1 MGMNARQVFFNII
14 AKAGARNYG
23 ARAGETIAGNLVR
36 GANGKF
42 AAGGGGASA
51 TPNAESAD
59 PKEVA
64 SVLKRLLAETKASKP
79 KGGKAAKP
87 KAPPKGKKP
96 PKTKKDEVKVG
107 RGRNT
112 EQDAKRASIISK
124 LPIAAADKATLTS
137 IINGEKVKP
146 AALTGLVKAG
156 LVQVR
161 GDGSFELTGIA
172 NALARAKENNDM
184 GKFDGAKR
192 ALKQAYAAIKS
203 AETAEKDDVIAEE
216 DDVIVE
222 TIDVSDDQLAAIA
235 GVLGVSY
242 AKEIDG
248 AMSFEAIGGKVAS
261 ELQQYLP
268 TRPDGSRGYA
278 WVNETY
284 LTEVIAEV
292 DSKYYR
298 IGYSIDRNGAITIE
312 DRAKWVQVERISS
325 WQAVAKGDID
335 TATDTPVLF
344 IASGAYGPDTD
355 GEWMSEAM
363 LGKVAKSINDGK
375 LPMTVDIWHVGFPS
389 AKNPKPASEP
399 VIVGNVAKAEVINK
413 HLVLTPTFA
422 SADDEATV
430 KANKADLQLSVYFS
444 GAISKSADG
453 AINGMPNRAS
463 VAILPRGSAAYR
475 YSQVI

>member
-1 MGMNARQVFFNII
+1 MGMNARQVLSNII

-64 SVLKRLLAETKASKP
+64 SVLKRLLVETKASKP

-96 PKTKKDEVKVG
+96 PKPKKDEVKVG
-107 RGRNT
+107 RGRNA
-112 EQDAKRASIISK
+112 EQDAKRAAIISK
-124 LPIAAADKATLTS
+124 LPIPTADKATLTS

-146 AALTGLVKAG
+146 SALGGLVKAG

-172 NALARAKENNDM
+172 NALARAKENNM

-203 AETAEKDDVIAEE
+203 AEAATESDD
-216 DDVIVE
+216 DGVIVE
-222 TIDVSDDQLAAIA
+222 TFDVDDDQLAAIA

-248 AMSFEAIGGKVAS
+248 AMSFEQIGRTVS
-261 ELQQYLP
+261 TVLQDQHG
-268 TRPDGSRGYA
+268 TIRPDGSKAYV
-278 WVNETY
+278 WIVETY
-284 LTEVIAEV
+284 LTEVIAEL
-292 DSKYYR
+292 DNKYYR
-298 IGYSIDRNGAITIE
+298 IGYSIDRDGIVTVEARDKWIE
-312 DRAKWVQVERISS
+312 VARVSS

-335 TATDTPVLF
+335 ADTASDAPVLF
-344 IASGAYGPDTD
+344 VASGAYGPDTD
-355 GEWMSEAM
+355 GEWMSESM
-363 LGKVAKSINDGK
+363 LASVAKAVNDGK
-375 LPMTVDIWHVGFPS
+375 LSMTVDIWHVGFPS
-389 AKNPKPASEP
+389 AKNPKPTSEP
-399 VIVGNVAKAEVINK
+399 VLVGSIAKAEVINK
-413 HLVLTPTFA
+413 HLVLTPTFE
-422 SADDEATV
+422 SAADEAV
-430 KANKADLQLSVYFS
+430 VRAAKDDLQLSVYFA
-444 GAISKSADG
+444 GAISKGNDG
-453 AINGMPNRAS
+453 AINGMPSRAS
-463 VAILPRGSAAYR
+463 VAILPRGKAAYK
-475 YSQVI
+475 YSAVLG

>member
-1 MGMNARQVFFNII
+1 MNPSHIGMNARQVLSNII
-14 AKAGARNYG
+14 AKAGAQNYG

-64 SVLKRLLAETKASKP
+64 SVLKRLLSETKASKP

-96 PKTKKDEVKVG
+96 PKAKKDEVKVG
-107 RGRNT
+107 RGRNA
-112 EQDAKRASIISK
+112 EQDAKRAAIISK
-124 LPIAAADKATLTS
+124 LPIAAADKATLSS

-184 GKFDGAKR
+184 GKLDGAKR

-203 AETAEKDDVIAEE
+203 AETAEE

-248 AMSFEAIGGKVAS
+248 AMSFEAIGSKVS
-261 ELQQYLP
+261 NELREQYAP
-268 TRPDGSRGYA
+268 TRPDGSKGYV

-284 LTEVIAEV
+284 LTEVIADV
-292 DSKYYR
+292 DDKHYR
-298 IGYSIDRNGAITIE
+298 IGYSIDRDGAITIE

-335 TATDTPVLF
+335 AATDAPVLF

-363 LGKVAKSINDGK
+363 LGKVAKSINEGK

-422 SADDEATV
+422 SAEDEATV
-430 KANKADLQLSVYFS
+430 KAKKADLQLSVYFS

>member
-1 MGMNARQVFFNII
+1 MGMNARQVLSNII

-36 GANGKF
+36 GGNGKF

-79 KGGKAAKP
+79 KGGKATKP

-96 PKTKKDEVKVG
+96 PKPKKDEVKVG
-107 RGRNT
+107 RGRNA
-112 EQDAKRASIISK
+112 EQDAKRAAIISK
-124 LPIAAADKATLTS
+124 LPIPAADKATLTS

-146 AALTGLVKAG
+146 SALGGLVKAG

-172 NALARAKENNDM
+172 NALARAKENNM
-184 GKFDGAKR
+184 GKFDSAKR

-203 AETAEKDDVIAEE
+203 AEAATESDD
-216 DDVIVE
+216 DGVIVE
-222 TIDVSDDQLAAIA
+222 TFDVDDDQLAAIA

-248 AMSFEAIGGKVAS
+248 AMSFEQIGSKVSDA
-261 ELQQYLP
+261 LRANHAP
-268 TRPDGSRGYA
+268 VHPDGSKGYV
-278 WVNETY
+278 WVVETY
-284 LTEVIAEV
+284 LTEVIADV
-292 DSKYYR
+292 ANKYYR
-298 IGYSIDRNGAITIE
+298 IGYSIDRDGIVTVEARE
-312 DRAKWVQVERISS
+312 KWVEVARVSS

-335 TATDTPVLF
+335 ADTASDAPVLF
-344 IASGAYGPDTD
+344 VASGAYGPDTD

-363 LGKVAKSINDGK
+363 LGKVAKSINEGK

-389 AKNPKPASEP
+389 AKNPSPNSEP

-413 HLVLTPTFA
+413 HLVLTPTFSNA
-422 SADDEATV
+422 EDEATV

-444 GAISKSADG
+444 GAISKGADG
-453 AINGMPNRAS
+453 AINGMPNRAR